1 MESSELAATVVRSFL
16 ATLATGTATAA
27 VDSGSAALSTLVR
40 TRMAVSPRGQ
50 AALTALEADADD
62 AAAQAEAQAVLTEEI
77 AADRELRSQLTMRFE
92 AHQGSMVITNSRAR
106 GNFSLGP
113 LTVNNTAGG
122 RVLAGVVVFLVVAVV
137 ALALYGTRQL
147 LVQNDSPQSGP
158 TEGRTVPD
166 PGSDKPS
173 EHQLTAA
180 ETTLALPPPNT
191 LPRDQIWTY
200 FAHRGVEDQPNG
212 CRADGAEYE
221 VSGHDEPEH
230 VLRLAYFVVYAC
242 PSKATAS
249 AALPKLARGFPLEKP
264 LENGAPL
271 DLPKAGDE
279 SAARIYGTATSG
291 TLVYVIRAGNALVY
305 FAYDIFDPATAS
317 KEKDETEVVNQ
328 TRMALERLR
337 SVQAGTL
344 KE

>member
-40 TRMAVSPRGQ
+40 TRMAVSPRGR

-77 AADRELRSQLTMRFE
+77 DADPELRHQLTMRFE
-92 AHQGSMVITNSRAR
+92 SHRGSMVITNSRAR

-122 RVLAGVVVFLVVAVV
+122 RVLAGVVVLLVVAVV

-147 LVQNDSPQSGP
+147 LIQNDSPPSNS
-158 TEGRTVPD
+158 TEDRTVPF
-166 PGSDKPS
+166 PGSDKPG
-173 EHQLTAA
+173 EHQLTAE
-180 ETTLALPPPNT
+180 ETTLAVPPPNA
-191 LPRDQIWTY
+191 LPRERIWTL
-200 FAHRGVEDQPNG
+200 FDHDGVKEHPDG
-212 CRADGAEYE
+212 CRSDGADYE
-221 VSGHDEPEH
+221 VSGHDEPEN
-230 VLRLAYFVVYAC
+230 VLRLADFRVYAC
-242 PSKATAS
+242 PSTAAAKAAMPKIAEEAALHKSNGTS
-249 AALPKLARGFPLEKP
+249 LALPKLGDDSIARRYDRSSTK
-264 LENGAPL
+264 
-271 DLPKAGDE
+271 
-279 SAARIYGTATSG
+279 S
-291 TLVYVIRAGNALVY
+291 LVYTVRSGNALVQ
-305 FAYDIFDPATAS
+305 FSYDMATT
-317 KEKDETEVVNQ
+317 EKADETEVVNQ